1 MDVWNL
7 VAERKIREAMEEGVF
22 DHLDG
27 VGQPLDL
34 SENPYEDPSQRMAHR
49 LLKNNGFA
57 PAWILEGKEVERD
70 LQRLR
75 ADRPHLTE
83 SEYREAAEKLD
94 RRIAAFNLKVPLP
107 ALQKPPC

>member
-22 DHLDG
+22 DCLDG
-27 VGQPLDL
+27 AGQPLDL

-57 PAWILEGKEVERD
+57 PAWILEGKDIEQDR
-70 LQRLR
+70 QRLR
-75 ADRPHLTE
+75 ADRPRLTE
-83 SEYREAAEKLD
+83 SEYRQAAGNLN
-94 RRIAAFNLKVPLP
+94 RRIAGYNLKVPVP

>member
-57 PAWILEGKEVERD
+57 PAWILEGKEIERD

-75 ADRPHLTE
+75 ADRPRLTE
-83 SEYREAAEKLD
+83 FEYREAAEKLD